1 MNFIYFYR
9 KLSFFIFF
17 LTFNNTLF
25 AQTTVVSG
33 TVTDASDNNPL
44 PFVSVSFR
52 GTTSGVTT
60 NGHGKYSISTNK
72 SYNQL
77 KLSSLGY
84 KNAFVSIKPG
94 QEQVLNVKLFP
105 VAQQLNEVEVT
116 SGKKQK
122 YSSKDNPAVELIR
135 EVIENKEKNQPENY
149 SFVEY
154 REYDKVQFSLSNLRD
169 RVSDK
174 KSLNQY
180 KFLLDNRDST
190 TVPGKSLLP
199 VFLDEKLSQY
209 YYRKNPEGENTITL
223 GEKTVNFGQDVDN
236 EGISVYLKN
245 IYYKIDIYSNNIL
258 LMTRSFLSPIAN
270 SAPVFYKYFI
280 TDTITENSVKLVE
293 LTFVPRNPNDVL
305 FEGKLYI
312 TLDGNYAVQ
321 KAELTINKNIN
332 LNFVKSLRT
341 DLEFEQNPDG
351 RYHLSKSR
359 TLADLGLTKM
369 GLSMFGMRAITY
381 KNYIINKPQPDTT
394 YSKVEKLVPEAAKH
408 RSDQFW
414 SENRL
419 DTLSTA
425 ESKTY
430 KNVDSLMNMKSFKL
444 TLDVITIFA
453 GGYLNFGSFEIGPTG
468 TFYGFNPV
476 EGFRPQF
483 GGRTTTEFSKRYYFN
498 TYAAYGFKDERW
510 KYYLSAA
517 YSLNDKSIYKFPEN
531 YIMASVQRDITIPG
545 QNLEVTGENN
555 FFLSFKHGNNYVYL
569 YDYSYR
575 LDYKHEFENHFSY
588 SLGINRLTQS
598 PAGALYFI
606 NTGSNNE
613 TNSINNLVTT
623 TFTAGLRYAPHEEF
637 YQGKIYRS
645 PVNNKYP
652 VYSLDYTE
660 GLKNAFGGQ
669 YNYQKLRARIDKR
682 FYLSQLGFADV
693 RFEAGHLFGQVPY
706 PLLNIF
712 PANQTYFFDIYS
724 YNLMNF
730 LEFVS
735 DHYESIG
742 IDQHFNGFFFNK
754 IPVFKKLKWREVA
767 SFKAAYGG
775 LSNENNPSLHP
786 SLYQFPVTSTGQ
798 PITYALGNTPYVEAS
813 AGIENIFKIVRLD
826 LVRRFTYLDH
836 PNVSPWGLRLSFQLI
851 F

>member
-1 MNFIYFYR
+1 MNFKHFCY

-17 LTFNNTLF
+17 LSFNITLF

-33 TVTDASDNNPL
+33 TVTDASDNKPL
-44 PFVSVSFR
+44 PFVTVSFR
-52 GTTSGVTT
+52 GTGAGVTT
-60 NGHGKYSISTNK
+60 NSRGKYSISTNK

-84 KNAFVSIKPG
+84 KNVFVAITPG

-122 YSSKDNPAVELIR
+122 YSNKDNPAVELIR
-135 EVIENKEKNQPENY
+135 KVIENKEKNRPENY

-169 RVSDK
+169 KVSDK
-174 KSLNQY
+174 KSLSQY
-180 KFLLDNRDST
+180 KFLLDNRDTT

-199 VFLDEKLSQY
+199 IFLDEKLSQY
-209 YYRKNPEGENTITL
+209 YYRKNPEKENTITL
-223 GEKTVNFGQDVDN
+223 GEKTVNFGRDIDN
-236 EGISVYLKN
+236 EGINVYLKN
-245 IYYKIDIYSNNIL
+245 IYFKVDIYSNSIL
-258 LMTRSFLSPIAN
+258 LITRNFLSPIAN
-270 SAPVFYKYFI
+270 SAPLFYKYFI
-280 TDTITENSVKLVE
+280 TDTITENNVKLIE
-293 LTFVPRNPNDVL
+293 LTFVPRNSTDVL
-305 FEGKLYI
+305 FEGKIYI

-321 KAELTINKNIN
+321 KAELTVNKNIN

-341 DLEFEQNPDG
+341 ELEFEQNSDG

-369 GLSMFGMRAITY
+369 GLSVFGMRAITY
-381 KNYIINKPQPDTT
+381 KNYVINKPQPDTIYART
-394 YSKVEKLVPEAAKH
+394 EKMVPDEARH

-414 SENRL
+414 SQNRL

-430 KNVDSLMNMKSFKL
+430 KNIDSLMNMKSFKL
-444 TLDVITIFA
+444 TLDVLAVIA
-453 GGYLNFGSFEIGPTG
+453 GGYLNFGKIEIGPTG
-468 TFYGFNPV
+468 NFYAFNPV

-510 KYYLSAA
+510 KYFLSAA

-545 QNLEVTGENN
+545 QDLQVTGENN
-555 FFLSFKHGNNYVYL
+555 FFLSFKRGNNYVYL

-575 LDYKHEFENHFSY
+575 LDYIHEFENHFSY
-588 SLGINRLTQS
+588 SFGINRLTES

-606 NTGSNNE
+606 NTGSNNQ
-613 TNSINNLVTT
+613 TNNINNLITT

-645 PVNNKYP
+645 PVTNKYP
-652 VYSLDYTE
+652 VFSLDYTD
-660 GLKNAFGGQ
+660 GLKSTFGGQ
-669 YNYQKLRARIDKR
+669 YNYQKLRARIDKH

-693 RFEAGHLFGQVPY
+693 RLEAGRLFGEVPY

-712 PANQTYFFDIYS
+712 PANQTYFYDIYS

-754 IPVFKKLKWREVA
+754 IPFFKKLKWREVA

-775 LSNENNPSLHP
+775 LTNENNPSLHP
-786 SLYQFPVTSTGQ
+786 SLYQFPVTATGQ
-798 PITYALGNTPYVEAS
+798 PITYAMGNTPYMEGSV
-813 AGIENIFKIVRLD
+813 GIENIFKIVRID

-836 PNVSPWGLRLSFQLI
+836 PDVSPWGLRVSFQLV